1 MTKKNVI
8 GLCVALAI
16 MVIIAVLL
24 IVLLTGKQADYEKEN
39 SDPELLIVNEI
50 DQSSVVKMSF
60 TWGGNDNRN
69 FIKKDGKWYL
79 SDDPSSSVDQ
89 TSVRSALNFLSYMY
103 AKSVV
108 AEDITKL
115 NKVDYELDVPR
126 LSALLKTED
135 GKTIRYDFGCLTSAK
150 DGIYLSTNTDNRL
163 YLFSL
168 ENYDYIVK
176 GANAISDLTIDID
189 EQNIVEMEFEKSTGE
204 RVPVHME
211 KTDAGLWRINSPF
224 GGYAD
229 EYFMSQ
235 LMGLFNPCSFH
246 RQIADN
252 DDGSYGF
259 SDNGGYIYL
268 KDASGKQIKLIFGKI
283 ANEQNDR
290 YYCKIEGESAV
301 YETFGGWS
309 NVLKIDMQNVLMSN
323 PLSMSFD
330 GLSSI
335 SIALENEYLI
345 EKLENGYALNGK
357 ELASDDVQKA
367 FNAIDQVTKKGI
379 ANEDKNIGKQIG
391 SISFIAGNQ
400 TKAKYALYEYMKDYA
415 ALSIDGGKTVSS
427 YVALNDLKEL
437 EDVFKTL

>member
-1 MTKKNVI
+1 
-8 GLCVALAI
+8 
-16 MVIIAVLL
+16 
-24 IVLLTGKQADYEKEN
+24 
-39 SDPELLIVNEI
+39 
-50 DQSSVVKMSF
+50 
-60 TWGGNDNRN
+60 
-69 FIKKDGKWYL
+69 
-79 SDDPSSSVDQ
+79 
-89 TSVRSALNFLSYMY
+89 
-103 AKSVV
+103 
-108 AEDITKL
+108 
-115 NKVDYELDVPR
+115 
-126 LSALLKTED
+126 
-135 GKTIRYDFGCLTSAK
+135 
-150 DGIYLSTNTDNRL
+150 
-163 YLFSL
+163 
-168 ENYDYIVK
+168 
-176 GANAISDLTIDID
+176 
-189 EQNIVEMEFEKSTGE
+189 
-204 RVPVHME
+204 
-211 KTDAGLWRINSPF
+211 
-224 GGYAD
+224 
-229 EYFMSQ
+229 
-235 LMGLFNPCSFH
+235 MGLFNPCSFH
-246 RQIADN
+246 KQIADN

-259 SDNGGYIYL
+259 SDNSGYIYL

-283 ANEQNDR
+283 SNEQNDR

-335 SIALENEYLI
+335 SITLENEYLI

-391 SISFIAGNQ
+391 SVSFIAGNQ
-400 TKAKYALYEYMKDYA
+400 TKAKYVLYEYMKDYA